1 MPRRTRSQS
10 QPMAQPPAGP
20 TTWLR
25 ADYEF
30 PSTFSY
36 RMPDVSAQF
45 AVGSPIPS
53 PAAVKLALV
62 DTAIRW
68 SGDVNEGR
76 RIFDIIKTASIC
88 VVPPPRI
95 ARFRAFIKRL
105 KPDEVVACANH
116 PSYRVSAKL
125 RRNRRPACPFC
136 GTIPDVNLPI
146 LEESTGVRDY
156 FLLDGPLSVF
166 IEVPQ
171 SDAAYIA
178 RLLQRIRRFG
188 TSDSICW
195 CVAVCFESPDQAL
208 CPQRFGDRSHAQ
220 GRLVVRLSDLTQ
232 QSQFNGFDPFRGNV
246 QEARLG
252 KGVYVLPLRVRRSG
266 ETWAI
271 LERIRTNTGGLT

>member
-1 MPRRTRSQS
+1 MPRRARSPSQS
-10 QPMAQPPAGP
+10 VAQPPAGP

-45 AVGSPIPS
+45 AIGSPIPS

-76 RIFDIIKTASIC
+76 RIFDAIKTARVC
-88 VVPPPRI
+88 VVPPPQI
-95 ARFRAFIKRL
+95 VRFRAFIRRL
-105 KPDEVVACANH
+105 KPNEVVACANH

-125 RRNRRPACPFC
+125 GRNRRPACPFC
-136 GTIPDVNLPI
+136 GTIPNVKLPI

-171 SDAAYIA
+171 SDTAYIA
-178 RLLQRIRRFG
+178 WLLQRIRRFG
-188 TSDSICW
+188 TSDSVCW
-195 CVAVCFESPDQAL
+195 CRGVREEAPDETL
-208 CPQRFGDRSHAQ
+208 CPRSLGNLSHAQ
-220 GRLVVRLSDLTQ
+220 GGLVVRLSDLTQ
-232 QSQFNGFDPFRGNV
+232 QSQFDGFDPFRGNV
-246 QEARLG
+246 QQARLE
-252 KGVYVLPLRVRRSG
+252 KAVYVLPLRVRRSG

-271 LERIRTNTGGLT
+271 LERIRTNAGGLR

>member
-1 MPRRTRSQS
+1 MPRRARSAYQS
-10 QPMAQPPAGP
+10 VVQPLAGP

-45 AVGSPIPS
+45 AIGSPIPS

-68 SGDVNEGR
+68 SGDVNKGR
-76 RIFDIIKTASIC
+76 RIFDTIKTARVC
-88 VVPPPRI
+88 VVPPARVV
-95 ARFRAFIKRL
+95 RFRAFIKRL
-105 KPDEVVACANH
+105 KPNEVVVCANH
-116 PSYRVSAKL
+116 PFYQVSAKL
-125 RRNRRPACPFC
+125 ARNKRPPCPYC
-136 GTIPDVNLPI
+136 AAIPNKKLPT

-178 RLLQRIRRFG
+178 WLLQRIRRFG

-195 CVAVCFESPDQAL
+195 CVTVCFESPDQAL
-208 CPQRFGDRSHAQ
+208 CPQRFGHQSHAQ
-220 GRLVVRLSDLTQ
+220 GGLVVRLSDLTE
-232 QSQFNGFDPFRGNV
+232 QSQFSGFDPFRGNV
-246 QEARLG
+246 QQAGLEKA
-252 KGVYVLPLRVRRSG
+252 VYVLPLGVRRSG

-271 LERIRTNTGGLT
+271 LERIRTNAGELT